1 MLTVTRNKPNKN
13 MQDQWEENYKTLLMN
28 VNEKIN
34 KWRARSGFWMEKLN
48 SLKMTIPPEL
58 MNEFNITSMGFF

>member
-34 KWRARSGFWMEKLN
+34 KWRDIRFLDGKTKFFKDDN
-48 SLKMTIPPEL
+48 PSLTYE
-58 MNEFNITSMGFF
+58 

>member
-1 MLTVTRNKPNKN
+1 MIEIKKQTHACILTVTRNKPNEN

-34 KWRARSGFWMEKLN
+34 KWRGRSGFWMEKLN
-48 SLKMTIPPEL
+48 SLKTTIPL
-58 MNEFNITSMGFF
+58 

>member
-1 MLTVTRNKPNKN
+1 

-34 KWRARSGFWMEKLN
+34 KWRGRSGFWMEKLN
-48 SLKMTIPPEL
+48 SLKTTIPL
-58 MNEFNITSMGFF
+58 

>member
-1 MLTVTRNKPNKN
+1 MIEIKKIDTYMHTLVTRNKPNKN

-34 KWRARSGFWMEKLN
+34 KWRARSR
-48 SLKMTIPPEL
+48 
-58 MNEFNITSMGFF
+58 FFGWKN